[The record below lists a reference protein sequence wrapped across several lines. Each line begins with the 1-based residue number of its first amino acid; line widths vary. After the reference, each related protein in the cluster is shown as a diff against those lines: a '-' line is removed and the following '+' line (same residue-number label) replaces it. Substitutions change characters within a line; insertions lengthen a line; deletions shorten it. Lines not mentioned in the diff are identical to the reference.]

1 MKLEL
6 IVPTSL
12 SEIPLGHYQKFKAV
26 AENSTDED
34 FIAQKMIE
42 SFCGIELKDVVKIP
56 YKEMQGLV
64 QDFGKIFSE
73 KSEFKPTFWIKETK
87 FGFIP
92 DLENISIGELADL
105 NNNINDVENFHK
117 AMAVMYRPV
126 KREVLGKYE
135 IEEYNG
141 TANYSEVMKFA
152 PLEIVMGAM
161 VFFCNL
167 TNDLSSGL
175 AIYLE
180 TETKKLMN
188 LAKGHNLQNDGVGML
203 HSINSLKEML
213 PSLMKFP
220 SFALPT
226 LSHY

>member
-1 MKLEL
+1 MTLEL

-26 AENSTDED
+26 AENSNDED

-42 SFCGIELKDVVKIP
+42 CFCGIELKEVVKIP
-56 YKEMQGLV
+56 YKDMQGLV
-64 QDFGKIFSE
+64 QDFAKVFE
-73 KSEFKPTFWIKETK
+73 AKAEFKPTFTIKDTK

-117 AMAVMYRPV
+117 AMAVMYRPIT
-126 KREVLGKYE
+126 RESLGKYE

-152 PLEIVMGAM
+152 PLEVTIGAR

-167 TNDLSSGL
+167 TNDLSNAL

-180 TETKKLMN
+180 METKKLMN
-188 LAKGHNLQNDGVGML
+188 LAKGHSLINDGAGTL
-203 HSINSLKEML
+203 HSINLLKETL
-213 PSLMKFP
+213 PSLMT
-220 SFALPT
+220 LPEFK
-226 LSHY
+226 LPKLLRY

>member
-6 IVPTSL
+6 IIPTSL

-26 AENSTDED
+26 AENSNDED

-42 SFCGIELKDVVKIP
+42 SFCGIELKEVVKIP
-56 YKEMQGLV
+56 YKDMQVLV
-64 QDFGKIFSE
+64 QDFAKVFE
-73 KSEFKPTFWIKETK
+73 AKPDFKPTFFIKDVK

-117 AMAVMYRPV
+117 AMAVMYRPI
-126 KREVLGKYE
+126 KRESLGKYE
-135 IEEYNG
+135 IEDYNG

-152 PLEIVMGAM
+152 PLDITIGAR

-167 TNDLSSGL
+167 TNDLSNAL

-180 TETKKLMN
+180 RETKKLMN
-188 LAKGHNLQNDGVGML
+188 LASGHNLINDGVGTL
-203 HSINSLKEML
+203 ASIHSLKEML
-213 PSLMKFP
+213 PELMI
-220 SFALPT
+220 LPEFQLPK
-226 LSHY
+226 LSRY